1 MSSCGCQKEATL
13 TSTDI
18 VISTM
23 EILAEQI
30 KGTAESISRNEIYD
44 MLAVLLTAREKGNCI
59 FVAGAGR
66 SGLMGRAFAMRL
78 MHMGFK
84 AYVVGETVTPSVQEG
99 DVLVAISGSGNTK
112 SIVEIGKKC
121 KDIGASVVA
130 VTSKD
135 GSDLKKLPAL
145 NVILPAKSKD
155 DNSNSPA
162 SKTPMGTSF
171 EILALVFLDSV
182 IMQLID
188 LTGVTEDEMKARH
201 ANTE

>member
-1 MSSCGCQKEATL
+1 MSSCGCQKGTASA
-13 TSTDI
+13 STDV

-23 EILAEQI
+23 EIIAKQI
-30 KGTAESISRNEIYD
+30 EETSKAVSSDSISD
-44 MLAVLLTAREKGNCI
+44 MLTILLTARENGNCV
-59 FVAGAGR
+59 FVTGAGR

-84 AYVVGETVTPSVQEG
+84 AYVIGETVTPSVQSG

-112 SIVEIGKKC
+112 SVVEVANKC
-121 KDIGASVVA
+121 KNVGASVIA

-135 GSDLKKLPAL
+135 GSDLKKLSAA
-145 NVILPAKSKD
+145 NVILSAGAA
-155 DNSNSPA
+155 SN
-162 SKTPMGTSF
+162 TPMGTAF
-171 EILALVFLDSV
+171 EIMALVFLDSV
-182 IMQLID
+182 IMQLIE